1 MKCSPRPIAIAFAAA
16 MLAAPLAARPGPLP
30 EALIEKAMAV
40 WQVPGLAVAAISD
53 GRTIAVRGFGRRNVE
68 RNLPVT
74 RRTLFATGSIT
85 KSFTVLGL
93 AILAEDGR
101 LEWDTPITRLVPGF
115 RMNGTALTNAVT
127 LRHMLSHRTG
137 MPRHDA
143 LWYLGA
149 FDRAGLMQRLRFL
162 EPAAP
167 LGEIFAYNNLMF
179 AAAGH
184 VAGRLAGIP
193 WETFTRRRILNPLG
207 MTRARLSRAAFLAA
221 TDRAAAYFPG
231 DDGRVR
237 IDARDTDAI
246 GPAAAVYADVTDMAR
261 YVRFHLGDGALAGR
275 RLIDA
280 ATARMVRT
288 PQAAIPDLSPFP
300 EIGQVHYAMG
310 FYTATYRGRR
320 LVYHPGVIDGY
331 GGMIS
336 FMPDDGIG
344 AIVLSNLSGRNPVP
358 RIVTYALYDRI
369 LGLEPLPWMARY
381 RNRDAALGA
390 AKPPAP
396 PLEPSGPPPRP
407 LTAYEGGYE
416 NPAYGRMEIGAGA
429 DGGLDGALHL
439 VRFRLVRGEA
449 DTWLVAETAW
459 PLRKGLRITF
469 HFDGTETA
477 ARLATPLA
485 DGPTYRLRAGDIV
498 FTRVP

>member
-1 MKCSPRPIAIAFAAA
+1 
-16 MLAAPLAARPGPLP
+16 MLAAPHAALPEPLP
-30 EALIEKAMAV
+30 EALIVEAMAE
-40 WQVPGLAVAAISD
+40 WQVPGLAVAAVGV
-53 GRTIAVRGFGRRNVE
+53 GRTIAVRSFGRRNVE
-68 RNLPVT
+68 RGLPVT

-93 AILAEDGR
+93 AILAADGR

-115 RMNGTALTNAVT
+115 RMHGAALTNAVT

-143 LWYLGA
+143 LWVLGG
-149 FDRAGLMQRLRFL
+149 FDRAGLMRKLRFL
-162 EPAAP
+162 RPAAP
-167 LGEIFAYNNLMF
+167 LGEVFAYNNLMF

-184 VAGRLAGIP
+184 VAGRLAGIG
-193 WETFTRRRILNPLG
+193 WESFTRRRILNPLG
-207 MTRARLSRAAFLAA
+207 MTRARLSLAAFLAA
-221 TDRAAAYFPG
+221 RDRAAGYFPG

-246 GPAAAVYADVTDMAR
+246 GPAAAIYADVTDMAR
-261 YVRFHLGDGALAGR
+261 YVRFLLGDGALAGR

-280 ATARMVRT
+280 ATARMMRT
-288 PQAAIPDLSPFP
+288 PQVAIPRKSPFP
-300 EIGQVHYAMG
+300 EIGRVHYAMG

-320 LVYHPGVIDGY
+320 LVYHPGFIDGY

-344 AIVLSNLSGRNPVP
+344 AIVLSNLSGHNPVP
-358 RIVTYALYDRI
+358 RIVTYMLYDRM

-381 RNRDAALGA
+381 RNRDAARGA

-396 PLEPSGPPPRP
+396 PLEPSGPAPRP
-407 LTAYEGGYE
+407 LSAYEGAYE

-429 DGGLDGALHL
+429 DGGLDGRLHL
-439 VRFRLVRGEA
+439 VRFRLVHGEE
-449 DTWLVAETAW
+449 DTWRVAETAW
-459 PLRKGLRITF
+459 PLRKGLRIAF
-469 HFDGTETA
+469 HFDGTDKA
-477 ARLATPLA
+477 VRLATPLA
-485 DGPTYRLRAGDIV
+485 DGPTYRLRAGDLQ
-498 FTRVP
+498 FTRIRPPR